1 MMRLT
6 SSVFSCLSRT
16 AIKGESFMKKSFFSL
31 TAGFLIGLTGV
42 ISARAATVTVQDP
55 ANVVGTGTNAWSYLI
70 VEGEDY
76 ASELD
81 DTPGVGFTR
90 VDASGAIT
98 SFYGDP
104 ILGTNTTA
112 SKKGALYTQTV
123 FAQHIDKVTYQVQFA
138 KAGTYYLYM
147 RFTMFDNGGNTNN
160 YLNEDSF
167 FVPPDFDKDPVTDW
181 PITDP
186 ASGRSGGYAEGCCD
200 GGFLTIK
207 EGGTPVNHSA
217 GGDEGRP
224 FWEGNFHWNELSSSQ
239 FLDPVTQ
246 GEPRVRFKYVVT
258 DSQVGKPLNFTVSYR
273 EGGVTIDLW
282 LFSTN
287 PDLMDQYTQADLD
300 QLLLKP
306 AANPPITV
314 QDPGNTVGT
323 GTNAWSYLILEGED
337 YASELDDTP
346 GVGFTRVDASGAIT
360 SFYGDPILGTN
371 TTASKKGALYTQTV
385 FAQHIDKVTY
395 QVQFAKAGTYYLYM
409 RFTMFDNGG
418 NTNNYLNEDS
428 FFVPPDFDKD
438 PVTDWPITDP
448 ASGRSGGYAEGC
460 CDGGFLTI
468 KEGGTPVNHSAG
480 GDDGRPFWEGN
491 FHWNELSSSQ
501 FLDPVT
507 QGEPRVRFKYV
518 VTDSQVGKPLNF
530 TVSYRE
536 GGVTIDLWLFSTN
549 PDLMDQY
556 TQADLDRILLKR
568 AGSVTVQD

>member
-1 MMRLT
+1 
-6 SSVFSCLSRT
+6 
-16 AIKGESFMKKSFFSL
+16 MKKSFFSL

-138 KAGTYYLYM
+138 MPGTYYLYM

-287 PDLMDQYTQADLD
+287 PDLMDQYTQGELD
-300 QLLLKP
+300 QILLNPGSSPPPPLPKLSVSLAGKNVVVSWP
-306 AANPPITV
+306 ASASNFVLESTSTLSPPNWAPDTSSGVAVVGDQATV
-314 QDPGNTVGT
+314 TIV
-323 GTNAWSYLILEGED
+323 A
-337 YASELDDTP
+337 
-346 GVGFTRVDASGAIT
+346 ASGT
-360 SFYGDPILGTN
+360 KFYRL
-371 TTASKKGALYTQTV
+371 
-385 FAQHIDKVTY
+385 
-395 QVQFAKAGTYYLYM
+395 
-409 RFTMFDNGG
+409 R
-418 NTNNYLNEDS
+418 
-428 FFVPPDFDKD
+428 
-438 PVTDWPITDP
+438 
-448 ASGRSGGYAEGC
+448 
-460 CDGGFLTI
+460 
-468 KEGGTPVNHSAG
+468 
-480 GDDGRPFWEGN
+480 
-491 FHWNELSSSQ
+491 
-501 FLDPVT
+501 
-507 QGEPRVRFKYV
+507 
-518 VTDSQVGKPLNF
+518 KP
-530 TVSYRE
+530 
-536 GGVTIDLWLFSTN
+536 
-549 PDLMDQY
+549 
-556 TQADLDRILLKR
+556 
-568 AGSVTVQD
+568 